1 MNYSLLWFYVKNFI
15 RILEISYIFELFY
28 LVGVGRNR
36 YVFKSFFILGVIGL
50 VLVEDMRRISDKCF
64 FLLKIFVN
72 LKIINFFWK
81 IVLVCNIIIEKVEYR
96 KKEEIKVK
104 FVEDMRYYLVFINFL
119 LLLRN
124 IIWNFGSYWF
134 FNYFFIFW

>member
-1 MNYSLLWFYVKNFI
+1 
-15 RILEISYIFELFY
+15 
-28 LVGVGRNR
+28 
-36 YVFKSFFILGVIGL
+36 
-50 VLVEDMRRISDKCF
+50 MRRISDKCF